1 MRELQHLD
9 ISTLLDALSSL
20 TEKYIKL
27 QVEGKRG
34 EEFYVC
40 KRKIEK
46 LQDEIEL
53 RHKIDHEIKVGEH
66 IAVKR
71 TRSYKT

>member
-1 MRELQHLD
+1 MRELQHLE
-9 ISTLLDALSSL
+9 ITTLLDKLSSL

-40 KRKIEK
+40 KRRIEK

-53 RHKIDHEIKVGEH
+53 RHKIEHETRNREPM
-66 IAVKR
+66 ATKR
-71 TRSYKT
+71 TGG